1 VVAGREEL
9 KSTDRGGAR
18 RGRTY
23 IAEVVDASGTR
34 VVWKKRVRGDGE
46 RARGV
51 MPALRLLGTA
61 CTRGSALQYTS
72 VSVTIETAR
81 PSRIIRG
88 RQALYIL

>member
-34 VVWKKRVRGDGE
+34 VVWKKGCEAMERERRVSCQ
-46 RARGV
+46 
-51 MPALRLLGTA
+51 L
-61 CTRGSALQYTS
+61 
-72 VSVTIETAR
+72 
-81 PSRIIRG
+81 
-88 RQALYIL
+88 